1 MVVLD
6 CFLIIIFPL
15 LLHIAI
21 YCTLFLSYGRLWSP
35 YRLFWFLL
43 ITFWL
48 SLTPLQQLTP
58 LFAVSMMSNG
68 LKEDHGHCP
77 RSSLARNLF
86 IIIWPLLISLSSQN
100 VPADTYHI
108 PMGHM
113 GRRVFKGGPI
123 FLKAT
128 FKNSIK
134 TIFIIT
140 IIV

>member
-48 SLTPLQQLTP
+48 SLTPLQQLKP
-58 LFAVSMMSNG
+58 LFAVPMMPNG

-77 RSSLARNLF
+77 WSSLAPILF
-86 IIIWPLLISLSSQN
+86 IIIWLLLITFSSQN
-100 VPADTYHI
+100 VLPDTYHS

-113 GRRVFKGGPI
+113 GQRVFI
-123 FLKAT
+123 
-128 FKNSIK
+128 
-134 TIFIIT
+134 
-140 IIV
+140 